1 MKPVIG
7 MLLILVGLTTGY
19 LVVTNKLPN
28 SGTPVPPV
36 PGSVS
41 LPNPPPVPGHGGPNY
56 RAARMYV

>member
-7 MLLILVGLTTGY
+7 MVLVLTGLTTGY

-36 PGSVS
+36 SGNASSP
-41 LPNPPPVPGHGGPNY
+41 LPISGHGGPNY
-56 RAARMYV
+56 KAARMYV